1 METPDIGAHGSAGTH
16 ALLLTGTYEH
26 SIDAKNRLAMP
37 AEIRETLEREGE
49 SKVFYIVPLEG
60 VVALFPESVFR
71 QRAEDLERSPLPPER
86 VLDYELVFF
95 SAARRVEID
104 GQHRIRLP
112 EAVLSDVNIGR
123 DVVLLGVR
131 DHLQIKDRQRWYDER
146 RKTLSDQPE
155 LLMNP
160 RRLLRPAPAASES

>member
-1 METPDIGAHGSAGTH
+1 M
-16 ALLLTGTYEH
+16 LLTGTYEH
-26 SIDAKNRLAMP
+26 TIDAKNRLAMP
-37 AEIRETLEREGE
+37 AEVRETLEREGQ

-60 VVALFPESVFR
+60 VLALFPESVFR
-71 QRAEDLERSPLPPER
+71 QRAEDLERSPLPPEQ
-86 VLDYELVFF
+86 VLAYERVFF

-104 GQHRIRLP
+104 GQHRLRIP
-112 EAVLSDVNIGR
+112 ETVLADVEIGR

-160 RRLLRPAPAASES
+160 RRLLVQAGAGSES